1 MNADS
6 FQDSSA
12 SPMPAPSMS
21 QLTTS
26 PKKKPRAKATSS
38 PRKNSRPT
46 DGSSPAKKKA
56 SKKTKPKEADCA
68 EVGVKQEKIDDAASV
83 SKLHKSDPHCAK
95 HVNDDIKPEPVKAEP
110 ASGCNTRQDTETSS
124 SKDTDRTSWESCLPT
139 AEMSS
144 YERILEWQKKNDESN
159 QLEAQRSLEKVA
171 RSPQS
176 RQLPFIFHVIRTTQ

>member
-1 MNADS
+1 
-6 FQDSSA
+6 
-12 SPMPAPSMS
+12 MPAPSMS

-46 DGSSPAKKKA
+46 DGSLPAKKKV